1 MLISGLMKG
10 MDLPINMIVIV
21 AIAVLVLVV
30 VVGFFGGFFTRGLGD
45 IEFNKAFDGACNQ
58 LRTIYNCDS
67 IQVGRSTVAY
77 QAPGKSTTETWTLAA
92 LCTKK
97 FGGDPQPLLTTVT
110 GIADGDKKCAQ
121 SCGCPV

>member
-1 MLISGLMKG
+1 MKG

-58 LRTIYNCDS
+58 LRASWNCNPDS
-67 IQVGRSTVAY
+67 ISRVSSLYQGPGDSGPESYSMNQLCYQKLGKGVATRT
-77 QAPGKSTTETWTLAA
+77 GSSSLA
-92 LCTKK
+92 
-97 FGGDPQPLLTTVT
+97 FQDLT
-110 GIADGDKKCAQ
+110 GCAR
-121 SCGCPV
+121 SCGCAV